1 MFDLSVD
8 LPGFLV
14 SVDIWLS
21 HLVKKPISEQG
32 SRQSIAT
39 YVGLVCGSFLFAI
52 LRALAFYMASLSSSE
67 TLHDRM
73 ILAIL
78 KAPVLFFDTNPA
90 GRILNRFSKD
100 IGSLDEILPT
110 NFLTSN
116 QMILSSITAI
126 LMPAVVNPWLL
137 LVVVPVIV
145 AFLYVVQYYLKSSR
159 ELKRME
165 SISRSPVFSHFAE
178 TLNGLDT
185 IRTRRRQKDFF
196 QQFCR

>member
-1 MFDLSVD
+1 MA
-8 LPGFLV
+8 
-14 SVDIWLS
+14 I
-21 HLVKKPISEQG
+21 
-32 SRQSIAT
+32 
-39 YVGLVCGSFLFAI
+39 YVGLVCGSFLLAM
-52 LRALAFYMASLSSSE
+52 LRALAFYMASLNSSE

-110 NFLTSN
+110 YFLTSN

-126 LMPAVVNPWLL
+126 LIPAVVNPWLL
-137 LVVVPVIV
+137 LVVVPVIA
-145 AFLYVVQYYLKSSR
+145 AFLHIVLYYLKSSR

-165 SISRSPVFSHFAE
+165 SICRSPVFSHFAE

-196 QQFCR
+196 QQLCR